1 MRLIKNSILASALT
15 IALAGCV
22 GMEKDIAA
30 EMTPAGSAFNQAL
43 YGEYLGRSQVE
54 FAEGDYGNSDLFA
67 LKAQWAAG
75 DAFVVPEKPADHAL
89 PEASIAELT
98 EARQWLVEA
107 LADNG
112 RTTVPELAAHTQMMY
127 DCWVEEQ
134 EENRQPDDIA
144 ACRAAFLDG
153 LAAIQA
159 AIAPPPMAMAEP
171 EPEPEPEEEPMA
183 PPVPPSFFIF
193 FDHDSSA
200 LDDRAMQVIDWVS
213 NQVGMREPTRV
224 LVTGNADRSGSDA
237 YNMGLSERR
246 SDAVV
251 DALAAAGVSPDILIG
266 SGLGESE
273 PRLETPDGV
282 RERQNR
288 YARITLIK

>member
-1 MRLIKNSILASALT
+1 MHKIKNSILASGLT

-22 GMEKDIAA
+22 GMEKDMAA

-54 FAEGDYGNSDLFA
+54 FAEGDYGNSDLFD

-75 DAFVVPEKPADHAL
+75 DAFVVPEEPGDHAL
-89 PEASIAELT
+89 PEGSIAELT

-112 RTTVPELAAHTQMMY
+112 RTTVPELAAHTQLMY

-134 EENRQPDDIA
+134 EENRQPGDIA
-144 ACRAAFLDG
+144 ACRAAFLAG
-153 LAAIQA
+153 LAEIQA
-159 AIAPPPMAMAEP
+159 AIAPPPMVMAEP
-171 EPEPEPEEEPMA
+171 EPEPEPMEV
-183 PPVPPSFFIF
+183 PVPPSFFIF
-193 FDHDSSA
+193 FDHDSAA
-200 LDDRAMQVIDWVS
+200 LDDRAMQVIDWVN

-224 LVTGNADRSGSDA
+224 LVTGHADRSGSDA
-237 YNMGLSERR
+237 YNLGLSENR
-246 SDAVV
+246 STAVT
-251 DALAAAGVSPDILIG
+251 DALAAAGISSDIIIG

>member
-22 GMEKDIAA
+22 GMEKDMAA
-30 EMTPAGSAFNQAL
+30 EMTPEGSAFNQAL
-43 YGEYLGRSQVE
+43 YAEYLGRSQVE
-54 FAEGDYGNSDLFA
+54 YAEGDYDNSDLFA
-67 LKAQWAAG
+67 RKAQWAAG
-75 DAFVVPEKPADHAL
+75 DAFVVPEKPEDHAL
-89 PEASIAELT
+89 PEGSVAELT

-107 LADNG
+107 LSDGG
-112 RTTVPELAAHTQMMY
+112 RTMVPELAAHTQLMY

-134 EENRQPDDIA
+134 AENRQPSDIA
-144 ACRAAFLDG
+144 ACRAGFLDS
-153 LAAIQA
+153 LAKMQEAIKP
-159 AIAPPPMAMAEP
+159 APMVMA

-183 PPVPPSFFIF
+183 APVPPSFFIF
-193 FDHDSSA
+193 FDHDSSV
-200 LDDRAMQVIDWVS
+200 LGDRAMQVIDWVN

-224 LVTGNADRSGSDA
+224 LVTGHADRSGTDA
-237 YNMGLSERR
+237 YNMGLSENR
-246 SDAVV
+246 ANVVV
-251 DALAAAGVSPDILIG
+251 DALAAAGVSSDILIG

>member
-15 IALAGCV
+15 VVLAGCA
-22 GMEKDIAA
+22 GMEKDMAA
-30 EMTPAGSAFNQAL
+30 EMVPEGSAFNQAL
-43 YGEYLGRSQVE
+43 YAEYLGRSQVE
-54 FAEGDYGNSDLFA
+54 YAEGDYENSDMFA
-67 LKAQWAAG
+67 RKAQWAAG

-89 PEASIAELT
+89 PEGSVAELT

-107 LADNG
+107 LSDGG
-112 RTTVPELAAHTQMMY
+112 RTKVPELAAHTQMKY

-134 EENRQPDDIA
+134 AENRQPSDIA

-153 LAAIQA
+153 LAKMQA
-159 AIAPPPMAMAEP
+159 AIAPAPMAMAEP
-171 EPEPEPEEEPMA
+171 EPEPEPEAEPMEA
-183 PPVPPSFFIF
+183 PVPPSFFIF

-200 LDDRAMQVIDWVS
+200 LDDRAMQVIDWVN

-224 LVTGNADRSGSDA
+224 LVTGHADRTGTEEHNLA
-237 YNMGLSERR
+237 LTERR
-246 SDAVV
+246 ASAVI
-251 DALAAAGVSPDILIG
+251 DALAAAGVSSDIMIG
-266 SGLGESE
+266 SGLGTSE

-288 YARITLIK
+288 FARITLIK